1 MEEERF
7 KELRDKLSG
16 RNTPGSRLVRDVGR
30 TAGSLATGA
39 VGFAPDLGAAI
50 STTIPVTS
58 FGEKG
63 FDILPSSIEKYLRSI
78 PNAPVSQAL
87 GLPATAQPGT
97 GEKLVGD
104 IFSKI
109 SGAAEK
115 YIGEPAVEAGAAS
128 RESVKFPLAYIPQL
142 RTGPRRFGA
151 FLQPF
156 SGRRT

>member
-1 MEEERF
+1 MGELDNFYSDLSSYVDQPVAKQSMRLNPIVADIGAAVGTIPKYLTESASKLYSSLVPGYSLEERQAAIATANAMEGARF

-39 VGFAPDLGAAI
+39 VGFVPDLGAAI

-78 PNAPVSQAL
+78 PNAPVSQA
-87 GLPATAQPGT
+87 
-97 GEKLVGD
+97 
-104 IFSKI
+104 
-109 SGAAEK
+109 
-115 YIGEPAVEAGAAS
+115 
-128 RESVKFPLAYIPQL
+128 R
-142 RTGPRRFGA
+142 
-151 FLQPF
+151 
-156 SGRRT
+156 